1 MSEILL
7 RPDEANTEGTH
18 VIDTATSIEET
29 INALQLRIGGLES
42 SFKGQT
48 QVAFQEKMGELAAT
62 EQQVLEALSGLGRFL
77 IGAAQTLTDVDQEIA
92 ARLNG

>member
-7 RPDEANTEGTH
+7 RPEEANAEGQH
-18 VIDTATSIEET
+18 VITTAADVEQIIS
-29 INALQLRIGGLES
+29 NLQTRIQGLES

-48 QVAFQEKMGELAAT
+48 QVAFQGKMEELAAT
-62 EQQVLEALSGLGRFL
+62 ERQVLEALSGLGTFL

-92 ARLNG
+92 ARLNA